1 MLLKPPSQEYSRQAT
16 SGMNNWRSDSACRS
30 HTTIQIHMFKPAGR
44 NQWEGNWAVYSK
56 GSKTPKA
63 WMSVSS
69 HPIGKCHRMKKSP
82 DHKWSVHAGLKR
94 LTTYA
99 ELESQLED
107 TCLTVMEKQPQ
118 TVSVWKLLLW
128 NKSSLTC
135 SDIVHHLIDFCRAN
149 RFENLT
155 RKKEHCS
162 CPELAIRDWRNCK
175 MTPEGLPIKMWSITL
190 QNMDIVSAS
199 SHQVCW
205 ATRQDPSNS
214 NSLSMT
220 LLLSG
225 RTKRTLI
232 THCTHQRQSAP
243 WPVTWMESNAQGCI
257 WTGIMTLVKSFAQWI
272 SAFKMHWANWK
283 QLNQNSTSKVHQ
295 NHQASTMEPRSSVL
309 KMTTV
314 HHQHKSKPNLSKE
327 SSESSSS

>member
-1 MLLKPPSQEYSRQAT
+1 MVCACWPEKIDNLCRTWITAGGHLLDCDGETAT
-16 SGMNNWRSDSACRS
+16 N
-30 HTTIQIHMFKPAGR
+30 
-44 NQWEGNWAVYSK
+44 
-56 GSKTPKA
+56 
-63 WMSVSS
+63 SVSVETVAVEQVVS
-69 HPIGKCHRMKKSP
+69 HMQWHRAPFDWFLSCKSLWKS
-82 DHKWSVHAGLKR
+82 HQEERTLFLSRISNSW
-94 LTTYA
+94 LT
-99 ELESQLED
+99 Q
-107 TCLTVMEKQPQ
+107 
-118 TVSVWKLLLW
+118 
-128 NKSSLTC
+128 
-135 SDIVHHLIDFCRAN
+135 
-149 RFENLT
+149 
-155 RKKEHCS
+155 
-162 CPELAIRDWRNCK
+162 
-175 MTPEGLPIKMWSITL
+175 L
-190 QNMDIVSAS
+190 QNDSGRIANQDVVNHLAKYGHCESS

-243 WPVTWMESNAQGCI
+243 WPVTWIESNAQGCI
-257 WTGIMTLVKSFAQWI
+257 WTRIMTLVKSFAQWI